1 MFEILKRK
9 IERKDY
15 KLETMIEK
23 IRILF
28 ADDEITKKEKDE
40 LENLARQ
47 NANAENS
54 YAPLQ
59 EQIDEAFAEINLL
72 KQTVESNAIG
82 MSALKDAV
90 EKLGGKIETTIEQ
103 PKGEYPEYVAPSGAH
118 DAYKIGDKIT
128 YNGKK
133 YTCKLDNC
141 VWSPETYPAAWEEV
155 L

>member
-28 ADDEITKKEKDE
+28 ADDEITKEEKDE
-40 LENLARQ
+40 LEKLARE

-59 EQIDEAFAEINLL
+59 EQIDNIYSELDKIKADIKEL
-72 KQTVESNAIG
+72 KGEEEPVEP
-82 MSALKDAV
+82 V
-90 EKLGGKIETTIEQ
+90 E
-103 PKGEYPEYVAPSGAH
+103 EYPEYKQPAGAH
-118 DAYKIGDKIT
+118 DAYNTGDKIT

-133 YTCKLDNC
+133 YICKMDGC
-141 VWSPETYPAAWEEV
+141 VWTPDAYPAGWEEV
-155 L
+155 VEN

>member
-28 ADDEITKKEKDE
+28 ADDEITKEEKDE
-40 LENLARQ
+40 LEKLARE

-54 YAPLQ
+54 YAGLQ
-59 EQIDEAFAEINLL
+59 EQINNIYAIIDIIQIDIKEI
-72 KQTVESNAIG
+72 KGEEEPTEPVE
-82 MSALKDAV
+82 
-90 EKLGGKIETTIEQ
+90 
-103 PKGEYPEYVAPSGAH
+103 EYPEYKQPTGAH

-133 YTCKLDNC
+133 YICKMDGC
-141 VWSPETYPAAWEEV
+141 VWTPDAYPAGWEEV
-155 L
+155 VEEDTEETVESEVQE

>member
-103 PKGEYPEYVAPSGAH
+103 PKEEYPEYVAPSGAH

-141 VWSPETYPAAWEEV
+141 VWSPKTYPVAWEEV

>member
-28 ADDEITKKEKDE
+28 ADDEITKEEKDE
-40 LENLARQ
+40 LEKLARE

-59 EQIDEAFAEINLL
+59 EQIDNTNIRIDSLEERISKLENT
-72 KQTVESNAIG
+72 KGTGEEGTEEPVEP
-82 MSALKDAV
+82 V
-90 EKLGGKIETTIEQ
+90 E
-103 PKGEYPEYVAPSGAH
+103 EYPEYKQPTGAH

-133 YTCKLDNC
+133 YICKMDGC
-141 VWSPETYPAAWEEV
+141 VWTPDAYPAGWEEV
-155 L
+155 VETVESEG

>member
-28 ADDEITKKEKDE
+28 ADDEITKEEKDE
-40 LENLARQ
+40 LEKLARE

-59 EQIDEAFAEINLL
+59 EQINNIYAEL
-72 KQTVESNAIG
+72 
-82 MSALKDAV
+82 D
-90 EKLGGKIETTIEQ
+90 KIKADIEEL
-103 PKGEYPEYVAPSGAH
+103 KGEEEPTEPVEPVEEYPDYVQPTGAH
-118 DAYKIGDKIT
+118 DAYNTGDKIT

-133 YTCKLDNC
+133 YICKMDGC
-141 VWSPETYPAAWEEV
+141 VWTPDAYPAGWEEV
-155 L
+155 VETVESEG

>member
-72 KQTVESNAIG
+72 K
-82 MSALKDAV
+82 DAV

-103 PKGEYPEYVAPSGAH
+103 PKEEYPEYVAPSGAH

>member
-28 ADDEITKKEKDE
+28 ADDEITKEEKDE
-40 LENLARQ
+40 LEKLARE

-54 YAPLQ
+54 YAGLQ
-59 EQIDEAFAEINLL
+59 EQINNIYAEL
-72 KQTVESNAIG
+72 
-82 MSALKDAV
+82 
-90 EKLGGKIETTIEQ
+90 EKIKADVNIL
-103 PKGEYPEYVAPSGAH
+103 KGEEGTEEPTEPVEEYPAYVQPTGAH

-133 YTCKLDNC
+133 YVCKMDGC
-141 VWSPETYPAAWEEV
+141 VWTPDAYPAGWEEV
-155 L
+155 VEEE

>member
-72 KQTVESNAIG
+72 KQTVE
-82 MSALKDAV
+82 
-90 EKLGGKIETTIEQ
+90 Q
-103 PKGEYPEYVAPSGAH
+103 PKEEYPEYVAPSGAH

>member
-28 ADDEITKKEKDE
+28 ADDEITKEEKDE
-40 LENLARQ
+40 LEKLARE

-59 EQIDEAFAEINLL
+59 EQINNIYN
-72 KQTVESNAIG
+72 VELVNIKNRLAKLEQESG
-82 MSALKDAV
+82 QEV
-90 EKLGGKIETTIEQ
+90 EEPTE
-103 PKGEYPEYVAPSGAH
+103 PEEEYPAYVQPTG
-118 DAYKIGDKIT
+118 GT
-128 YNGKK
+128 R
-133 YTCKLDNC
+133 CL
-141 VWSPETYPAAWEEV
+141 
-155 L
+155 